1 MTRNNA
7 LILAA
12 LYEVR
17 GQDKGTAS
25 RKTDRTALPQV
36 AVAYQAGH
44 KVNMQSIMQHKF
56 MLVSN
61 PTGRIWDLFPV
72 ANYNRCNFS
81 IKYPHKEQVCFATT
95 FATANSDKLFDKAF
109 GANCFS
115 RNSTFKRLTDNN

>member
-25 RKTDRTALPQV
+25 RKTAGPALPQV

-61 PTGRIWDLFPV
+61 PTGRV
-72 ANYNRCNFS
+72 
-81 IKYPHKEQVCFATT
+81 
-95 FATANSDKLFDKAF
+95 
-109 GANCFS
+109 
-115 RNSTFKRLTDNN
+115 

>member
-25 RKTDRTALPQV
+25 QKADRTALPQV

-56 MLVSN
+56 MPVSDL
-61 PTGRIWDLFPV
+61 TGWVRDLFPV
-72 ANYNRCNFS
+72 ANCDRCNLS
-81 IKYPHKEQVCFATT
+81 SKYPHKEQRCLPSTL
-95 FATANSDKLFDKAF
+95 ATAEVDKPFDEAF
-109 GANCFS
+109 EVNCLS
-115 RNSTFKRLTDNN
+115 RKSTF

>member
-7 LILAA
+7 LILAT

-25 RKTDRTALPQV
+25 WAADRTALPQV

-44 KVNMQSIMQHKF
+44 KVTMQSIMQHKF

-61 PTGRIWDLFPV
+61 LTRWIYFQWQIMSDAICPASHPTK
-72 ANYNRCNFS
+72 N
-81 IKYPHKEQVCFATT
+81 
-95 FATANSDKLFDKAF
+95 NSVLLLLLWLLK
-109 GANCFS
+109 
-115 RNSTFKRLTDNN
+115 